1 MTGRLC
7 STIVSLSPPNE
18 ALGESAATAIEGY
31 VRVSD
36 LQLSV
41 PLQGWLAPLA
51 ETPDPVFAQAM
62 LGDGLAIDP
71 TAATLFA
78 PCDGLV
84 SSVHRARHAVSLTA
98 ANGAEILM
106 HIGLETV
113 AMGGEGFEPHVAVG
127 DRVSAG
133 DPLMGFDLDLI
144 ARRAHSLITPIVIT
158 NSAEFEIVSRR
169 QDRLARVGE
178 PMMTV
183 RRRAADAT
191 AESVTPEGEA
201 IRRSIIVPLVH
212 GLHARPAARIVDA
225 IKGFEAEVSIVK
237 DDRTAKASSA
247 VSIMA
252 LAVRDGDR
260 ITVSGSGPDAEAAVA
275 AVCALIESGMGE
287 RSPPADVSPQKSAPG
302 AEPRSVKETT
312 PVLAISEL
320 GAPDHRG
327 VGAAPGLAI
336 GSIVHLTES
345 DIEIAE
351 DGEDETAEC
360 AALADALD
368 QVRSRLAMAAAVA
381 SARGDVARH
390 GVLTAHGALLDD
402 PELAE
407 SALALIAQ
415 GRGAGAAWRAA
426 IRSQADVL
434 LNSGDRRMA
443 ERAADLTDLE
453 RQVLR
458 VLTGA
463 PLEDRVLSAGSV
475 ILADELLPSQLMAFD
490 AAKLSA
496 VCMARG
502 GPTSHVAI
510 LAAALGL
517 PMIVAA
523 GSDLLGAPEG
533 ATVIVDADQGAIWI
547 RPSAAA
553 LAVAQTQLAERRARR
568 AEALAMAHHDCRTAD
583 GTRIEVFA
591 NVGSIDE
598 ASKAVLGGAEGSGLL
613 RTEFLFL
620 DRDTPPDE
628 EEQLSQYQ
636 GVSDALEGRPLIIRT
651 LDVGGD
657 KAAAYLP
664 IDAEENPALGLRGV
678 RVSLWRPE
686 LLRTQLRAIL
696 RVRPE
701 GRCKIMVPMIADLEE
716 LRAVRRLLDE
726 EIADLGFTGAVE
738 LGVMV
743 ETPAAAI
750 SADILASEA
759 DFLSIGTNDLTQYV
773 LAMDRGNPRL
783 AGRIDAL
790 HPAVLRMI
798 SQTCQGGARHG
809 RWVGVCGGLASELLA
824 APILIGLGVR
834 ELSATVAM
842 VAELKAR
849 VRTLNLAD
857 CRALA
862 DRALYQTSPDAV
874 RALATAFLAGA

>member
-1 MTGRLC
+1 
-7 STIVSLSPPNE
+7 
-18 ALGESAATAIEGY
+18 
-31 VRVSD
+31 
-36 LQLSV
+36 
-41 PLQGWLAPLA
+41 
-51 ETPDPVFAQAM
+51 
-62 LGDGLAIDP
+62 
-71 TAATLFA
+71 
-78 PCDGLV
+78 
-84 SSVHRARHAVSLTA
+84 
-98 ANGAEILM
+98 
-106 HIGLETV
+106 
-113 AMGGEGFEPHVAVG
+113 
-127 DRVSAG
+127 
-133 DPLMGFDLDLI
+133 
-144 ARRAHSLITPIVIT
+144 
-158 NSAEFEIVSRR
+158 
-169 QDRLARVGE
+169 
-178 PMMTV
+178 
-183 RRRAADAT
+183 
-191 AESVTPEGEA
+191 
-201 IRRSIIVPLVH
+201 
-212 GLHARPAARIVDA
+212 
-225 IKGFEAEVSIVK
+225 
-237 DDRTAKASSA
+237 
-247 VSIMA
+247 
-252 LAVRDGDR
+252 
-260 ITVSGSGPDAEAAVA
+260 
-275 AVCALIESGMGE
+275 
-287 RSPPADVSPQKSAPG
+287 
-302 AEPRSVKETT
+302 
-312 PVLAISEL
+312 
-320 GAPDHRG
+320 
-327 VGAAPGLAI
+327 
-336 GSIVHLTES
+336 
-345 DIEIAE
+345 
-351 DGEDETAEC
+351 
-360 AALADALD
+360 
-368 QVRSRLAMAAAVA
+368 
-381 SARGDVARH
+381 
-390 GVLTAHGALLDD
+390 
-402 PELAE
+402 
-407 SALALIAQ
+407 
-415 GRGAGAAWRAA
+415 
-426 IRSQADVL
+426 
-434 LNSGDRRMA
+434 
-443 ERAADLTDLE
+443 
-453 RQVLR
+453 
-458 VLTGA
+458 
-463 PLEDRVLSAGSV
+463 
-475 ILADELLPSQLMAFD
+475 
-490 AAKLSA
+490 
-496 VCMARG
+496 MARG